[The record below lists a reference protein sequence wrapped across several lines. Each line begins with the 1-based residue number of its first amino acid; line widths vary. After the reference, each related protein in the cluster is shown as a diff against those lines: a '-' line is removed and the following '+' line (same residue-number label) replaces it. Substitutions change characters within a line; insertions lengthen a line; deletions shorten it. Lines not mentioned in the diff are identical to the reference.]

1 MALKDMAGEKMA
13 GEVFDITD
21 LCQPVLTELQQAA
34 LAGAAQVHFDFSV
47 EAILG
52 AAKAQTGLADFGA
65 LDFVE
70 RLELWCLCV
79 REDSFLSPISHAALW
94 TMFVRYASDRLRV
107 EDICRRHPEILD
119 IAIDRPI
126 IVAGPPR
133 SGTTHLLGLLSAD
146 QRLASLPWW
155 EAIAPVPTKEDA
167 PSAADANP
175 RRTRAAAGWEQQ
187 DAMMPLF
194 KYMHEFSPDH
204 ISEDIELQALDF
216 SSYLLEWLALV
227 PKWRD
232 YYLSHD
238 QSGTYAYLKKGLQV
252 LSFLRSG
259 KGAQPARWVIKCPQ
273 HMEQLPALRATF
285 PDATYVITHRD
296 PVASIRSTLSMWLY
310 ASRILRTKSDPEEP
324 KGYWID
330 RYRILLERCVRD
342 HHLLP
347 PEQTVDVYFH
357 QWIKNP
363 DAILGEIYAKAGM
376 PLDDATLATLHKYHA
391 DHDPGVKGR
400 VVFNLERDFG
410 ITAADIRRDFDFYF
424 DHFPVE
430 REVK

>member
-1 MALKDMAGEKMA
+1 VSANNRT
-13 GEVFDITD
+13 GEVVDITD
-21 LCQPVLTELQQAA
+21 MRAPVLSPAQKVA
-34 LAGAAQVHFDFSV
+34 LAGAAQAQFVFSAETFL
-47 EAILG
+47 EA
-52 AAKAQTGLADFGA
+52 ARAQTGLADFGA

-70 RLELWCLCV
+70 RLEVWCEAIE
-79 REDSFLSPISHAALW
+79 EDAFLSPVGRAGLW
-94 TMFVRYASDRLRV
+94 TMILRYACDRLRV
-107 EDICRRHPEILD
+107 EDMIKRHPEILD
-119 IAIDRPI
+119 IVIDRPI

-146 QRLASLPWW
+146 TRLRSLPWW
-155 EAIAPVPTKEDA
+155 EAIAPIPTDADA
-167 PSAADANP
+167 PTTEDPNP
-175 RRTRAAAGWEQQ
+175 RWTRADEGWKQFE
-187 DAMMPLF
+187 ALLPHMAL
-194 KYMHEFSPDH
+194 MHEFSADH

-216 SSYLLEWLALV
+216 SSYLIEWMALV

-252 LSFLRSG
+252 LTFL
-259 KGAQPARWVIKCPQ
+259 KGPNRWVIKCPQ

-310 ASRILRTKSDPEEP
+310 ASRVLRTKSDPEEP

-330 RYRILLERCVRD
+330 RYRTLLERCVRD
-342 HHLLP
+342 HHVLP
-347 PEQTVDVYFH
+347 PEQTIDVYFH
-357 QWIKNP
+357 EWIKDP
-363 DAILGEIYAKAGM
+363 DPILREIYAKAGL
-376 PLDDATLATLHKYHA
+376 PLDAQTLATLHQYHA

-410 ITAADIRRDFDFYF
+410 ITAAEVRKPFQFYF
-424 DHFPVE
+424 DRFPV
-430 REVK
+430 RPEVK

>member
-1 MALKDMAGEKMA
+1 MSAGGSR
-13 GEVFDITD
+13 GEVFHIDD
-21 LCQPVLTELQQAA
+21 MLQPRLTALQQAA
-34 LAGAAQVHFDFSV
+34 LAGAAQATFDFSV

-52 AAKAQTGLADFGA
+52 AARGATGLDDFGA
-65 LDFVE
+65 MDFVE
-70 RLELWCLCV
+70 RLALWCECV
-79 REDSFLSPISHAALW
+79 KEDRFLSPVSHAALW
-94 TMFVRYASDRLRV
+94 TMFVRYASDRLRI

-146 QRLASLPWW
+146 TRLRSLPWW
-155 EAIAPVPTKEDA
+155 EAIAPVPT
-167 PSAADANP
+167 PADSPTADDPNP
-175 RRTRAAAGWEQQ
+175 RHARAAAGWEQQ

-252 LSFLRSG
+252 LTFL
-259 KGAQPARWVIKCPQ
+259 KGPNRWVIKCPQ
-273 HMEQLPALRATF
+273 HMEQLPVLRATF

-310 ASRILRTKSDPEEP
+310 ASRILRTKADPEEP
-324 KGYWID
+324 KAYWID
-330 RYRILLERCVRD
+330 RYRTLLQRCVD
-342 HHLLP
+342 QHDCLP

-357 QWIKNP
+357 EWIANP
-363 DAILGEIYAKAGM
+363 DAILRDIYAKAAL
-376 PLDDATLATLHKYHA
+376 PLDAATLATLHRYHA
-391 DHDPGVKGR
+391 DNDPGVKGR
-400 VVFNLERDFG
+400 VVFNLERDFA
-410 ITAADIRRDFDFYF
+410 ITADEIRRDFQFYF
-424 DHFPVE
+424 DRFPVE
-430 REVK
+430 REVR

>member
-1 MALKDMAGEKMA
+1 MAESGQK

-21 LCQPVLTELQQAA
+21 MRAPVLTEMQKQA
-34 LAGAAQVHFDFSV
+34 LAGAAQASFDFSAD
-47 EAILG
+47 AILG
-52 AAKAQTGLADFGA
+52 AAQAQTGLSDFGEM
-65 LDFVE
+65 DFVE
-70 RLELWCLCV
+70 RLDLWCQCV
-79 REDSFLSPISHAALW
+79 REDSFLTPISHASLW
-94 TMFVRYASDRLRV
+94 SMFVRYACDRLRV
-107 EDICRRHPEILD
+107 EDICKRHPEILE
-119 IAIDRPI
+119 IEIDRPI
-126 IVAGPPR
+126 IVAGLPR

-146 QRLASLPWW
+146 QRLRSLPWW
-155 EAIAPVPTKEDA
+155 EAIAPVPTANDT
-167 PSAADANP
+167 PTADDPNP
-175 RRTRAAAGWEQQ
+175 RWARAEAGWQQQ
-187 DAMMPLF
+187 DAMLPLF
-194 KYMHEFSPDH
+194 KFMHEFSPDH

-252 LSFLRSG
+252 LTFL
-259 KGAQPARWVIKCPQ
+259 KGPSRWVIKCPQ

-324 KGYWID
+324 KSYWID
-330 RYRILLERCVRD
+330 RYWILLERCVRD

-357 QWIKNP
+357 QWIKDP
-363 DAILGEIYAKAGM
+363 DVILGEIYAKAGIT
-376 PLDDATLATLHKYHA
+376 LDPETLATLHAYHA
-391 DHDPGVKGR
+391 DQDPGVKGR
-400 VVFNLERDFG
+400 VVFDLERDFD
-410 ITAADIRRDFDFYF
+410 ITAENMRKEFKFYF
-424 DHFPVE
+424 DHFPVAE
-430 REVK
+430 EVQ